1 MNRKYIYP
9 ILTILAVSIIYIVNS
24 YLDEKE
30 REPLIKEAKELKETT
45 RILVMI
51 EVIFAQQEIVSFLK
65 KRLLKLF

>member
-45 RILVMI
+45 N
-51 EVIFAQQEIVSFLK
+51 SNFLSNN
-65 KRLLKLF
+65 LAA

>member
-30 REPLIKEAKELKETT
+30 REPLIKEAKELKKTT
-45 RILVMI
+45 NSNFLPTSTTG
-51 EVIFAQQEIVSFLK
+51 AIVHHKYYSLSYS
-65 KRLLKLF
+65 